1 MSPRSRWL
9 FWALCA
15 ASGCDEAPPGFIV
28 GDGSVLDGSRPDGGD
43 ASASRSDAGPLLP
56 DATRTV
62 VLPFGAPATTL
73 TYDIATVPSHFDL
86 HVSMDTTS
94 SFAEEIDALQTAL
107 ISEIL
112 PAVQSGIPAT
122 SIGVSSFEDF
132 PSAPFGGPDDR
143 PFTLLTAI
151 TSSTSRVNTAL
162 AALDD
167 PLGYGGDFP
176 ESGFEALYQ
185 IATGAGY
192 RLGGTTLV
200 PRATGTA
207 LEGGGDE
214 GGVGF
219 RPGSLRAVLHITDA
233 RSHGPL
239 NYGTTYPGTHSAS
252 AAIDALRDERIK
264 VIGVASGT
272 IARDDLVGL
281 ALGTDAIM
289 PPTNG
294 ACPTGVG
301 GVTYPTVEGVCPLVF
316 DVLSDGTGLST
327 TIISALRALVD
338 AIQYDEVAFDL
349 GDDRLGFVVYARAV
363 DASVPPGVTL
373 PSTADLDPIDG
384 VPETFL
390 DVHVGSTLH
399 FELAL
404 RNTVLPELDYTQVF
418 LVRVTIVADGTLLV
432 DETIRIVVPAR
443 ALPDAGFADAD
454 TADVGIE

>member
-1 MSPRSRWL
+1 MSFRSRWL

-15 ASGCDEAPPGFIV
+15 ASGCDDAPPGFIV
-28 GDGSVLDGSRPDGGD
+28 GDGGVLDGARPDAGD
-43 ASASRSDAGPLLP
+43 ADAARSDAGPILP

-62 VLPFGAPATTL
+62 VLPFGAPATLL
-73 TYDIATVPSHFDL
+73 TYDIATLPSNFDL

-94 SFAEEIDALQTAL
+94 SFAEEIDALQSAL

-112 PAVQSGIPAT
+112 PALRSGIAAT

-132 PSAPFGGPDDR
+132 PSAPFGGADDR

-151 TSSTSRVNTAL
+151 TSSTSRVDTAL

-207 LEGGGDE
+207 LEGGGSE

-233 RSHGPL
+233 RSHGPE
-239 NYGTTYPGTHSAS
+239 NYGSVYPGTRSAS
-252 AAIDALRDERIK
+252 AAIEALRDERVK
-264 VIGVASGT
+264 VVGVASGA
-272 IARDDLVGL
+272 IARDDLVAL
-281 ALGTDAIM
+281 ALGTNAIM

-301 GVTYPTVEGVCPLVF
+301 GVTYPPVQGVCPLVF
-316 DVLSDGTGLST
+316 DVLSDGTGLSS
-327 TIISALRALVD
+327 TIIGALRALVD
-338 AIQYDEVAFDL
+338 AIHYDEVAFDL

-363 DASVPPGVTL
+363 DASVPPGVTV
-373 PSTADLDPIDG
+373 PSTADLAPIDG

-390 DVHVGSTLH
+390 DVHVGSALH

-432 DETIRIVVPAR
+432 DETLRIVVPAR
-443 ALPDAGFADAD
+443 TLPDAGFADAD

>member
-1 MSPRSRWL
+1 MRPTYRWL

-15 ASGCDEAPPGFIV
+15 ASACEDAPPGFVV
-28 GDGSVLDGSRPDGGD
+28 GDGSVPDAARPDAGDGGT
-43 ASASRSDAGPLLP
+43 SRSDAGPILP

-62 VLPFGAPATTL
+62 VLPFGAPASLL
-73 TYDIATVPSHFDL
+73 TYDIATLPSHFDL

-107 ISEIL
+107 IAEIL
-112 PAVQSGIPAT
+112 PAVRASIPDT

-151 TSSTSRVNTAL
+151 TSSTSRVNSAL
-162 AALDD
+162 LELDD

-192 RLGGTTLV
+192 RLGSTTII

-233 RSHGPL
+233 RSHGPA
-239 NYGTTYPGTHSAS
+239 NYGSDYPGTRSAS
-252 AAIDALRDERIK
+252 AAIAALRAERVK
-264 VIGVASGT
+264 VVGVASGT
-272 IARDDLVGL
+272 IARDDLTGI
-281 ALGTDAIM
+281 ALGTDAVM
-289 PPTNG
+289 PATNG
-294 ACPTGVG
+294 VCPTGVG
-301 GVTYPTVEGVCPLVF
+301 GVTYATVDGVCPLVF

-327 TIISALRALVD
+327 TIIGALRALVD
-338 AIQYDEVAFDL
+338 AIHYDEVAFDL

-363 DASVPPGVTL
+363 NATVPSGVTA
-373 PSTADLDPIDG
+373 PSTADLHPIDG
-384 VPETFL
+384 VPETFV

-404 RNTVLPELDYTQVF
+404 WNTLLPELDYTQVF
-418 LVRVTIVADGTLLV
+418 LVRVTIVADGTILI

-443 ALPDAGFADAD
+443 ALPDAGLPDAD
-454 TADVGIE
+454 TPDVGIE